1 MFRLSSKK
9 ISHVTSSR
17 PKFIVLKN
25 TIFRLIV
32 DNNTKGRK
40 FIMLCLLM
48 LKLLTVKKE
57 NEVALLR
64 AEMRMVRWICD
75 IEVKIELLVKS

>member
-1 MFRLSSKK
+1 
-9 ISHVTSSR
+9 
-17 PKFIVLKN
+17 
-25 TIFRLIV
+25 
-32 DNNTKGRK
+32 
-40 FIMLCLLM
+40 MLCLLM